1 MDYLVPTVIQLSST
15 PSMKKTDF
23 MSVLSVE
30 QSQDITAE
38 DAIAFI
44 PRVGLVYTE
53 TFMNVKYVT
62 RYSGDTQKRKG
73 ERLTNLSPLIVII
86 LLRHPFGPYTHGCP
100 LSVLQFDTYL
110 VLRLTDLKSSYRET
124 YRTQIEVS
132 QFHSCTLYVLCE
144 P

>member
-1 MDYLVPTVIQLSST
+1 MDYLVPTAIQLSST
-15 PSMKKTDF
+15 PSMKKTGF

-30 QSQDITAE
+30 QSQDIIAE
-38 DAIAFI
+38 DVIAFI
-44 PRVGLVYTE
+44 PKIGLVYTE
-53 TFMNVKYVT
+53 TFMNAKYVT

-86 LLRHPFGPYTHGCP
+86 LLRHPFELYIHGCP

-110 VLRLTDLKSSYRET
+110 VLQLTDLKSSCRET